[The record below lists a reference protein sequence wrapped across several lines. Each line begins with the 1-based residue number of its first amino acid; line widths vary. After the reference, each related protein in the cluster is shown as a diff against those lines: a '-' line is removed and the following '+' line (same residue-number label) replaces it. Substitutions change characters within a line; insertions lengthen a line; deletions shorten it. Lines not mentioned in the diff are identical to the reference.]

1 MDRSSRGDKLGK
13 SIRESYAS
21 ATHASNLDVQAR
33 QKGAADYLIASA
45 WTPSRMA
52 YLLRRLQAE
61 WDGSAKKPV
70 MSDAD
75 FVLLVMNLK
84 TLGQTIHAAEVWAAR
99 KAMQTPVESARKA
112 VSHWLDSTCRP
123 CEGRGYRLVTAA
135 ARPTLGEQCGMC
147 GGSGRQEQAMRF
159 PGCWTC
165 SAFAWRWT
173 RGRCRNRLQTLDY
186 WYNRYRH
193 SDTTR

>member
-1 MDRSSRGDKLGK
+1 MSK

-21 ATHASNLDVQAR
+21 ATHASNLDVQAS

-99 KAMQTPVESARKA
+99 KGMQQPGESARKA

-135 ARPTLGEQCGMC
+135 ARPTLGEQCGLC
-147 GGSGRQEQAMRF
+147 GGSGKARTGHEVARV
-159 PGCWTC
+159 
-165 SAFAWRWT
+165 
-173 RGRCRNRLQTLDY
+173 LDMFGVCLALDKRKMQKSLA
-186 WYNRYRH
+186 NA
-193 SDTTR
+193 